1 MAVQWL
7 ASGTATISRTETALL
22 TGTATIDEFPLVKVT
37 GTATIDRNSVAA
49 WGAQVRR
56 TATRVLLGEDA
67 EDLLQVSG
75 VVNVVLDEHGL
86 IETASFTVTDS
97 RCAFFDPDSIVVGGI
112 PVSIRCRIQ
121 TDLSETD
128 DTVFRG
134 VTEAAPSS
142 GNFVPTAT
150 IQCAGEGADWL
161 TTTACLSVP
170 AFSGYTRLEIL
181 RAFAA
186 TVGITAD
193 RIVGGESWRVV
204 RQGLDLSGISP
215 YELARRFALMED
227 CYLRLSGGTLY
238 IIPAREV
245 VGDAAVP
252 VFDLG
257 QGVLFSAAEAPPNR
271 PVSRLVLSTVGIP
284 EEVLDGSAP
293 EEVTAAVATER
304 APDESIIEEV
314 RTYTTTVSGV
324 MVRQRV
330 ETWRNAAIP
339 GVTPSNVALRL
350 WSLVE
355 TETTWG
361 TVTVD
366 GVTLR
371 TARVDQE
378 RTTKREWYSPPCRT
392 ASGYVW
398 SDGTRH
404 LDSTA
409 SWQVTE
415 DRVTTYVYDA
425 DCILTSKS
433 VASGGWYS
441 PKVTSGEL
449 YDDGAQRADNSYQWT
464 SPDAAEP
471 YALQTETNTEQ
482 RSDGLHIVTTQQ
494 RTYGWNDATPELWD
508 RLTGR
513 DDRWEGVPGSG
524 MVWHASKVYNADGTT
539 SERTDP
545 ESGSVPE
552 LARASASIPQYRT
565 TPIVLEAVADSGAPL
580 SEAVTETVWGAEDMT
595 DLTNVARRRFRDER
609 SPRYTASFRANPHL
623 RQYDV
628 VAATDPTWQ
637 HSGRSL
643 YLAGYSMALD
653 ASTTGGLLEDFTF
666 VVPLAAYDPG
676 LALEAA

>member
-56 TATRVLLGEDA
+56 TATRVLLGDEA
-67 EDLLQVSG
+67 EDILRVEG
-75 VVNVVLDEHGL
+75 VVSVVLDEHGL
-86 IETASFTVTDS
+86 IETASFTVTDP
-97 RCAFFDPDSIVVGGI
+97 RCSFFDSDSIVVGGI
-112 PVSIRCRIQ
+112 PVSIRCRIS
-121 TDLSETD
+121 TDLADTD

-134 VTEAAPSS
+134 TTEAAASS
-142 GNFVPTAT
+142 GAYVPTAT
-150 IQCAGEGADWL
+150 IRCAGEGADWL
-161 TTTACLSVP
+161 TTQACLSVP

-181 RAFAA
+181 RAFAE

-245 VGDAAVP
+245 VGPAAIS
-252 VFDLG
+252 VFDFT
-257 QGVLFSAAEAPPNR
+257 QGTLFSAAETPPSR

-339 GVTPSNVALRL
+339 GVTPSDVALRL

-404 LDSTA
+404 LDSAA

-415 DRVTTYVYDA
+415 DRITTYAYDA

-433 VASGGWYS
+433 IASGGWYS
-441 PKVTSGEL
+441 EKVASGHL
-449 YDDGAQRADNSYQWT
+449 YDDGTQRADTAYQWT
-464 SPDAAEP
+464 APDAAEP
-471 YALQTETNTEQ
+471 YTLESETSSEQ
-482 RSDGLHIVTTQQ
+482 RDDGLHTVTTQQ
-494 RTYGWNDATPELWD
+494 RTYGWDDAVPEAWG
-508 RLTGR
+508 RITGR
-513 DDRWEGVPGSG
+513 DDRWEGVPGTG
-524 MVWHASKVYNADGTT
+524 VVWHASKVYNADGTT
-539 SERTDP
+539 TETSAP
-545 ESGSVPE
+545 EAGNVPE
-552 LARASASIPQYRT
+552 LARASASIPQYKT
-565 TPIVLEAVADSGAPL
+565 EPIVLEAIADSASPY
-580 SEAVTETVWGAEDMT
+580 SEARTETVWGAEDHA
-595 DLTNVARRRFRDER
+595 DLTNVARRTFRDER
-609 SPRYTASFRANPHL
+609 SPRYTVAFRANPHL

-628 VAATDPTWQ
+628 ASVTDPTWQ
-637 HSGRSL
+637 HDERRG
-643 YLAGYSMALD
+643 YLAGYSMSLD
-653 ASTTGGLLEDFTF
+653 ASTTGGLNEDYVF
-666 VVPLAAYDPG
+666 VFPLAAYDPG
-676 LALEAA
+676 AALEVA